1 MFIVDCPAMVVQKY
15 LVVADLHIGITKE
28 LYERGVSL
36 PSQIK
41 SMANKINMLKKETK
55 ASGLIILGDI
65 KHKVPGTNWQELR
78 EVPEFLSLLKFRR
91 IIIVK
96 GNHDGNIENML
107 KLKNVFVRKYFSVG
121 DYYFTHGHRNA
132 STKKGNIVIG
142 HNHPHIMFRDE
153 LGAIYTEPVWLI
165 GNIKIKGVS
174 HKLIIMPAF
183 NELCGA
189 SIVNKDNLLGPLAKR
204 IKNVHVFLLD
214 GTDIGLL
221 NDLKLKE

>member
-1 MFIVDCPAMVVQKY
+1 MFIVDCPVMVVQKY

-28 LYERGVSL
+28 IYERGVSI

-41 SMANKINMLKKETK
+41 SMANKLNRLKKETK
-55 ASGLIILGDI
+55 ATGLIILGDI

-78 EVPEFLSLLKFRR
+78 EVPEFLSLLKFRK

-96 GNHDGNIENML
+96 GNHDGNIENMI

-132 STKKGNIVIG
+132 STKKKNIVIG
-142 HNHPHIMFRDE
+142 HNHSHIMFRDE

-165 GNIKIKGVS
+165 GKVKINGVS
-174 HKLIIMPAF
+174 HKLIIMPNF

-189 SIVNKDNLLGPLAKR
+189 SIVNKDRLLGPLARR
-204 IKNVHVFLLD
+204 IKGARAYLLD
-214 GTDIGLL
+214 GTDIGLIK
-221 NDLKLKE
+221 DLKLKK